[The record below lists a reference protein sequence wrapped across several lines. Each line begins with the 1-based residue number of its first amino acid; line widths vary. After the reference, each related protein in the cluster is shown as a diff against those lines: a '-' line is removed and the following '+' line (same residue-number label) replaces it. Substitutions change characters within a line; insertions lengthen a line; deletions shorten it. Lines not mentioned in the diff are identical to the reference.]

1 MSASMTTFRNAL
13 LVSACAVTLAAC
25 SGGVPGEA
33 GGGDGGGNNGAE
45 SSPTVT
51 IGGAQE
57 DFQYSCITDPEQPD
71 VLIIAAVGTDVD
83 SLAASL
89 GEGADDDFVQVD
101 IDDTYW
107 EASSSNG
114 EITALDVDA
123 QGGFASGEATFVSP
137 DTGATEEGTFTFS
150 CS

>member
-1 MSASMTTFRNAL
+1 MSASMTTFRNVL

-25 SGGVPGEA
+25 SGGGVT
-33 GGGDGGGNNGAE
+33 GDGGDNGDNNGAE
-45 SSPTVT
+45 SAPTVSL
-51 IGGAQE
+51 GGTE
-57 DFQYSCITDPEQPD
+57 ENFQYSCITDPEQPE
-71 VLIIAAVGTDVD
+71 VLIIAAIGTDVD

-114 EITALDVDA
+114 EITSLNVDIEA
-123 QGGFASGEATFVSP
+123 GYASGEATFVSP
-137 DTGATEEGTFTFS
+137 DTGATEEGTFAFS

>member
-1 MSASMTTFRNAL
+1 MSASMTTFRHAL

-25 SGGVPGEA
+25 SGGGVNGGEN
-33 GGGDGGGNNGAE
+33 GDNNGAE
-45 SSPTVT
+45 SAPTVSL
-51 IGGAQE
+51 GGTDE
-57 DFQYSCITDPEQPD
+57 NFQYSCITDPEQPE
-71 VLIIAAVGTDVD
+71 VLIIAAIGTDVD

-101 IDDTYW
+101 VNDIYW

-114 EITALDVDA
+114 EITELDVDA
-123 QGGFASGEATFVSP
+123 EAGFASGEATFVSP

-150 CS
+150 CP